1 MVRPIP
7 IKWKL
12 QAHLESF
19 ARNGWL
25 YIKIIA
31 FVFIIYFLFIN
42 QSTRSIS
49 LVLRARLLPLK
60 LNFEMLL
67 VIAYKNNKMEPA
79 TLLSEISSNETPVV
93 DPNVHTISE
102 PILSEKAAQND
113 AKDALNPE
121 NLPDPSSTYSK
132 RQLKRLK
139 KFEDRLKKRDE
150 WK

>member
-1 MVRPIP
+1 
-7 IKWKL
+7 
-12 QAHLESF
+12 
-19 ARNGWL
+19 
-25 YIKIIA
+25 
-31 FVFIIYFLFIN
+31 
-42 QSTRSIS
+42 
-49 LVLRARLLPLK
+49 
-60 LNFEMLL
+60 
-67 VIAYKNNKMEPA
+67 MEPA